1 MQGKGDEVGIA
12 VVGSGYWGKNLTRVF
27 HELGALRQVCDISPE
42 SRQAVEEKYGIPTTN
57 NFDSL
62 LSDSNIRAV
71 VIATPAVQHYEM
83 VRKALLH
90 GKDVYVEKPLSL
102 RPSEGHE

>member
-1 MQGKGDEVGIA
+1 MQGKGDQVGIA

-27 HELGALRQVCDISPE
+27 HELGALRRVCDISAE
-42 SRQAVEEKYGIPTTN
+42 SRKAVEEKYGVPTTDD
-57 NFDSL
+57 FDSL
-62 LSDSNIRAV
+62 LNDSDIRAV

-102 RPSEGHE
+102 RPFEGQE